1 MTNEKQ
7 VAINALWEKY
17 AKMLE
22 MNISLLDEL
31 EKKPKEVEV
40 IKEVIVEKKIPI
52 EKEVIKEVIVEKE
65 VLVEVPIEK
74 EVIKEVIVEVEADV
88 DLTTPQAVADL
99 ERKVQDK
106 LSKHERH
113 GD

>member
-40 IKEVIVEKKIPI
+40 I
-52 EKEVIKEVIVEKE
+52 
-65 VLVEVPIEK
+65 
-74 EVIKEVIVEVEADV
+74 VEVEADV

-99 ERKVQDK
+99 ERKVHDK
-106 LSKHERH
+106 FSLHERH

>member
-40 IKEVIVEKKIPI
+40 I
-52 EKEVIKEVIVEKE
+52 
-65 VLVEVPIEK
+65 
-74 EVIKEVIVEVEADV
+74 VEVEADV
-88 DLTTPQAVADL
+88 NLTTPQAVADL

>member
-40 IKEVIVEKKIPI
+40 I
-52 EKEVIKEVIVEKE
+52 
-65 VLVEVPIEK
+65 
-74 EVIKEVIVEVEADV
+74 VEVEANV

>member
-1 MTNEKQ
+1 MINEKQ

-40 IKEVIVEKKIPI
+40 I
-52 EKEVIKEVIVEKE
+52 
-65 VLVEVPIEK
+65 
-74 EVIKEVIVEVEADV
+74 VEVEANV

>member
-1 MTNEKQ
+1 MINEKQ
-7 VAINALWEKY
+7 VAIDALWEKY
-17 AKMLE
+17 AKILE
-22 MNISLLDEL
+22 MFNDTLDEL

-40 IKEVIVEKKIPI
+40 I
-52 EKEVIKEVIVEKE
+52 
-65 VLVEVPIEK
+65 
-74 EVIKEVIVEVEADV
+74 VEVEANV
-88 DLTTPQAVADL
+88 DLTTPQAIADL

>member
-17 AKMLE
+17 AKILE
-22 MNISLLDEL
+22 MFNDTLDEL

-40 IKEVIVEKKIPI
+40 I
-52 EKEVIKEVIVEKE
+52 
-65 VLVEVPIEK
+65 
-74 EVIKEVIVEVEADV
+74 VEADV

>member
-1 MTNEKQ
+1 MINEKQ

-40 IKEVIVEKKIPI
+40 I
-52 EKEVIKEVIVEKE
+52 
-65 VLVEVPIEK
+65 
-74 EVIKEVIVEVEADV
+74 VEVEANV
-88 DLTTPQAVADL
+88 DLTTPQAIADL

>member
-7 VAINALWEKY
+7 IAINALWEKY

-40 IKEVIVEKKIPI
+40 I
-52 EKEVIKEVIVEKE
+52 
-65 VLVEVPIEK
+65 
-74 EVIKEVIVEVEADV
+74 VEVEANV

>member
-1 MTNEKQ
+1 MTNEKK

-40 IKEVIVEKKIPI
+40 I
-52 EKEVIKEVIVEKE
+52 
-65 VLVEVPIEK
+65 
-74 EVIKEVIVEVEADV
+74 VEVEANV
-88 DLTTPQAVADL
+88 DLTTPQAVEVL
-99 ERKVQDK
+99 EKIVQDK
-106 LSKHERH
+106 LNNRH

>member
-1 MTNEKQ
+1 MINEKQ

-40 IKEVIVEKKIPI
+40 I
-52 EKEVIKEVIVEKE
+52 
-65 VLVEVPIEK
+65 
-74 EVIKEVIVEVEADV
+74 VEVEANV
-88 DLTTPQAVADL
+88 DLTTPQANDDM

>member
-1 MTNEKQ
+1 MINEKQ

-17 AKMLE
+17 AKILE
-22 MNISLLDEL
+22 MFNDTLDEL

-40 IKEVIVEKKIPI
+40 IG
-52 EKEVIKEVIVEKE
+52 
-65 VLVEVPIEK
+65 
-74 EVIKEVIVEVEADV
+74 EVEANV

>member
-17 AKMLE
+17 AKILE
-22 MNISLLDEL
+22 MFNDTLDEL

-40 IKEVIVEKKIPI
+40 I
-52 EKEVIKEVIVEKE
+52 
-65 VLVEVPIEK
+65 
-74 EVIKEVIVEVEADV
+74 VEVEANV
-88 DLTTPQAVADL
+88 DLTTPQAVEVL
-99 ERKVQDK
+99 EKIVQDK
-106 LSKHERH
+106 LNNRH

>member
-17 AKMLE
+17 AKILE
-22 MNISLLDEL
+22 MFNDTLDEL
-31 EKKPKEVEV
+31 EKKPKEV
-40 IKEVIVEKKIPI
+40 
-52 EKEVIKEVIVEKE
+52 
-65 VLVEVPIEK
+65 
-74 EVIKEVIVEVEADV
+74 EVIVEVEADV

-99 ERKVQDK
+99 ERIIQDK

>member
-17 AKMLE
+17 AKILE
-22 MNISLLDEL
+22 MFNDTLDEL

-40 IKEVIVEKKIPI
+40 I
-52 EKEVIKEVIVEKE
+52 
-65 VLVEVPIEK
+65 
-74 EVIKEVIVEVEADV
+74 VEVEANV

-99 ERKVQDK
+99 ERMVQDK

>member
-40 IKEVIVEKKIPI
+40 I
-52 EKEVIKEVIVEKE
+52 
-65 VLVEVPIEK
+65 
-74 EVIKEVIVEVEADV
+74 VEVEANV
-88 DLTTPQAVADL
+88 DLTTPQAIADL

>member
-22 MNISLLDEL
+22 LNISLLDEL
-31 EKKPKEVEV
+31 EKKPK
-40 IKEVIVEKKIPI
+40 
-52 EKEVIKEVIVEKE
+52 
-65 VLVEVPIEK
+65 
-74 EVIKEVIVEVEADV
+74 EVEADV

-99 ERKVQDK
+99 ERMVQDK
-106 LSKHERH
+106 LSKQERH

>member
-1 MTNEKQ
+1 MINEKQ
-7 VAINALWEKY
+7 VAIDALWEKY
-17 AKMLE
+17 ANMLE

-40 IKEVIVEKKIPI
+40 I
-52 EKEVIKEVIVEKE
+52 
-65 VLVEVPIEK
+65 
-74 EVIKEVIVEVEADV
+74 VEVEANV
-88 DLTTPQAVADL
+88 DLTTPQAIADL

>member
-40 IKEVIVEKKIPI
+40 I
-52 EKEVIKEVIVEKE
+52 
-65 VLVEVPIEK
+65 
-74 EVIKEVIVEVEADV
+74 VEVEADV
-88 DLTTPQAVADL
+88 DLTTPQAVEVL
-99 ERKVQDK
+99 EKIVQDK
-106 LSKHERH
+106 LNNRH

>member
-40 IKEVIVEKKIPI
+40 I
-52 EKEVIKEVIVEKE
+52 
-65 VLVEVPIEK
+65 
-74 EVIKEVIVEVEADV
+74 VEVEANV
-88 DLTTPQAVADL
+88 DLTTPQAIADL

-106 LSKHERH
+106 LSKQERH

>member
-1 MTNEKQ
+1 MINEKQ

-40 IKEVIVEKKIPI
+40 I
-52 EKEVIKEVIVEKE
+52 
-65 VLVEVPIEK
+65 
-74 EVIKEVIVEVEADV
+74 VEVEANV
-88 DLTTPQAVADL
+88 DLTTPQAIADL

-106 LSKHERH
+106 LSKQERH

>member
-17 AKMLE
+17 AKILE
-22 MNISLLDEL
+22 MFNDTLDEL
-31 EKKPKEVEV
+31 EKKPKEV
-40 IKEVIVEKKIPI
+40 
-52 EKEVIKEVIVEKE
+52 
-65 VLVEVPIEK
+65 
-74 EVIKEVIVEVEADV
+74 EVIVEVEADV

>member
-7 VAINALWEKY
+7 VAIDALWEKY
-17 AKMLE
+17 AKILE
-22 MNISLLDEL
+22 MFNDTLDEL

-40 IKEVIVEKKIPI
+40 I
-52 EKEVIKEVIVEKE
+52 
-65 VLVEVPIEK
+65 
-74 EVIKEVIVEVEADV
+74 VEVEANV

>member
-40 IKEVIVEKKIPI
+40 I
-52 EKEVIKEVIVEKE
+52 
-65 VLVEVPIEK
+65 
-74 EVIKEVIVEVEADV
+74 VEVEANV
-88 DLTTPQAVADL
+88 DLTTPQAVEVL
-99 ERKVQDK
+99 EKIVQDK
-106 LSKHERH
+106 LNDRH

>member
-22 MNISLLDEL
+22 LNISLLDEL

-40 IKEVIVEKKIPI
+40 I
-52 EKEVIKEVIVEKE
+52 
-65 VLVEVPIEK
+65 
-74 EVIKEVIVEVEADV
+74 VEVEANV
-88 DLTTPQAVADL
+88 DLTTPQAIADL

-106 LSKHERH
+106 LSKQERH

>member
-17 AKMLE
+17 AKILE
-22 MNISLLDEL
+22 MFNDTLDEL

-40 IKEVIVEKKIPI
+40 I
-52 EKEVIKEVIVEKE
+52 
-65 VLVEVPIEK
+65 
-74 EVIKEVIVEVEADV
+74 VEVEANV
-88 DLTTPQAVADL
+88 NLTTPQAVADL

>member
-40 IKEVIVEKKIPI
+40 I
-52 EKEVIKEVIVEKE
+52 
-65 VLVEVPIEK
+65 
-74 EVIKEVIVEVEADV
+74 VEVEANV

-99 ERKVQDK
+99 ERKVQEK

>member
-1 MTNEKQ
+1 MINEKQ
-7 VAINALWEKY
+7 VAIDALWEKY
-17 AKMLE
+17 AKILE
-22 MNISLLDEL
+22 MFNDTLDEL

-40 IKEVIVEKKIPI
+40 I
-52 EKEVIKEVIVEKE
+52 
-65 VLVEVPIEK
+65 
-74 EVIKEVIVEVEADV
+74 VEVEANV

-99 ERKVQDK
+99 EKKVQDK

>member
-1 MTNEKQ
+1 MINEKQ

-40 IKEVIVEKKIPI
+40 I
-52 EKEVIKEVIVEKE
+52 
-65 VLVEVPIEK
+65 
-74 EVIKEVIVEVEADV
+74 VEVEANV

-99 ERKVQDK
+99 ERKVQDE

>member
-7 VAINALWEKY
+7 VAIDALWEKY
-17 AKMLE
+17 AKILE
-22 MNISLLDEL
+22 MFNDTLDEL
-31 EKKPKEVEV
+31 EKKPKEV
-40 IKEVIVEKKIPI
+40 
-52 EKEVIKEVIVEKE
+52 
-65 VLVEVPIEK
+65 
-74 EVIKEVIVEVEADV
+74 EVIVEVEADV

>member
-7 VAINALWEKY
+7 VAINTLWEKY

-40 IKEVIVEKKIPI
+40 I
-52 EKEVIKEVIVEKE
+52 
-65 VLVEVPIEK
+65 
-74 EVIKEVIVEVEADV
+74 VEVEANV

-99 ERKVQDK
+99 ERMVQDK

>member
-7 VAINALWEKY
+7 VAIDALWEKY

-22 MNISLLDEL
+22 LNISLLDEL

-40 IKEVIVEKKIPI
+40 I
-52 EKEVIKEVIVEKE
+52 
-65 VLVEVPIEK
+65 
-74 EVIKEVIVEVEADV
+74 VEVEANV
-88 DLTTPQAVADL
+88 DLTTPQAVEVL
-99 ERKVQDK
+99 EKIVQDK
-106 LSKHERH
+106 LNNRH